1 MGHKFEKR
9 PLAFPAD
16 SRYQSRKV
24 RKSTSA
30 STSLEP
36 RGVWALQ
43 TAVTSSG
50 AAVVYTLQ
58 APKAGDRLSMVALT
72 LVSSSQAPFH
82 VNSGSAAFS
91 YATDATAHDMITLA
105 TQGSAFEAVA
115 LNSTQWLVT
124 GIRGATFSTS
134 T

>member
-1 MGHKFEKR
+1 MGYDRGKR
-9 PLAFPAD
+9 PEYDGGNP
-16 SRYQSRKV
+16 RYPLGQV
-24 RKSTSA
+24 RKSTAA

-36 RGVWALQ
+36 RGVWGLQ

-50 AAVVYTLQ
+50 APIVYTLQ
-58 APKAGDRLSMVALT
+58 APKAGDYLSMVALT

-91 YATDATAHDMITLA
+91 YATASTAHDMVTLA
-105 TQGSAFEAVA
+105 TQGAAFEAYA

-124 GIRGATFSTS
+124 SIRGATFSTS

>member
-1 MGHKFEKR
+1 MGYNRNKR
-9 PLAFPAD
+9 PAYDGGNP
-16 SRYQSRKV
+16 RYALGQT

-36 RGVWALQ
+36 RGTWALQ

-58 APKAGDRLSMVALT
+58 APKAGDRLSIVALT

-82 VNSGSAAFS
+82 VNSGSACFS
-91 YATDATAHDMITLA
+91 YATGSTAHDMATLA
-105 TQGSAFEAVA
+105 TQGAAFDAIA
-115 LNSTQWLVT
+115 LNSTQWLVL
-124 GIRGATFSTS
+124 GVRGATFSTS